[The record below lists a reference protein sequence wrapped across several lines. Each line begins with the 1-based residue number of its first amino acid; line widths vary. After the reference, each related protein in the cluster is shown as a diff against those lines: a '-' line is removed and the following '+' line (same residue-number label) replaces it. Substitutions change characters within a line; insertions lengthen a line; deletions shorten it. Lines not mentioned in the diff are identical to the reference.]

1 MKWRKRNCEK
11 KYRQEQKS
19 TGYMCAWGMW
29 VLSHQKDRGLP
40 SPGISR
46 RLINADLAFSWS
58 AVHID
63 RTCHLTKSPL
73 KKTPKTLLWLKCR
86 SFCSYFESSN
96 ISQMAM
102 LLQFMEGSCHH
113 SLQTFLPQEFQADT
127 LSSHKNIIKY
137 YSTLNKRKLVKES
150 FDAWCV
156 YVNLLNGEIIQHS

>member
-1 MKWRKRNCEK
+1 MKKEKLWKKIKTGTKIYRLHVCMRNVSPEPSEGSGSAQSRHFEEINKCWLSFFLICCSYWPDMPPDKISSK
-11 KYRQEQKS
+11 K
-19 TGYMCAWGMW
+19 
-29 VLSHQKDRGLP
+29 
-40 SPGISR
+40 
-46 RLINADLAFSWS
+46 N
-58 AVHID
+58 
-63 RTCHLTKSPL
+63 
-73 KKTPKTLLWLKCR
+73 PKTLLWLKCR